1 MRKSKTGLLI
11 NEYKELQGSKYN
23 QQKIW
28 KACKP
33 EHLVDI
39 EKFDELLYN
48 NMDVMGAYNKI
59 NPHSKKHINQDE
71 HERQDG

>member
-11 NEYKELQGSKYN
+11 NDYKELQGSKFN
-23 QQKIW
+23 QEKIW

-39 EKFDELLYN
+39 EKFDYFMYN
-48 NMDVMGAYNKI
+48 GMDLMKAYNKI
-59 NPHSKKHINQDE
+59 KPHSKKNKHEDE
-71 HERQDG
+71 TEG